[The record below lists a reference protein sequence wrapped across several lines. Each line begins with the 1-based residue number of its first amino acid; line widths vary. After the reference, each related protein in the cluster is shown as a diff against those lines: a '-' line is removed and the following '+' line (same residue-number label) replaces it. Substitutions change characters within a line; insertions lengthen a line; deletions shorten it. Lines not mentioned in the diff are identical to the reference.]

1 MIYGDLNSLRHSK
14 PFLRSKLISDLPL
27 PDPVYDLLD
36 SMMHQQAKKRPTAEE
51 ILDRLREIEKTLK
64 NASRKPHRKSLYRI
78 RVDV

>member
-1 MIYGDLNSLRHSK
+1 MI
-14 PFLRSKLISDLPL
+14 DLPL
-27 PDPVYDLLD
+27 PDPIYDLLD

-64 NASRKPHRKSLYRI
+64 NASRKPHRKSLNRI